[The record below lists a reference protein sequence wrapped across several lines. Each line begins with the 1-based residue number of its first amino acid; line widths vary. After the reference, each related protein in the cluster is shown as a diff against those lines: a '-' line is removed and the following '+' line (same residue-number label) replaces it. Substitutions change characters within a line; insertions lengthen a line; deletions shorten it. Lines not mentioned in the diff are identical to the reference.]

1 MNKFRLPTA
10 LLLVAPASKQ
20 QREPVFPVLGP
31 SAWALNMWLEP
42 LTPQGDLC
50 ACVIPL
56 LNCVPS
62 QGDA

>member
-1 MNKFRLPTA
+1 
-10 LLLVAPASKQ
+10 
-20 QREPVFPVLGP
+20 
-31 SAWALNMWLEP
+31 MWLEP